1 MKNNEKKEKKTT
13 AKKEANKNQEEKNF
27 SKVSPKEKNEKQY
40 KSVKAVATTLDDK
53 EEVKG
58 KVTVEMKSNKKYGK
72 WIGLVV
78 AVLVLI
84 LIIVGIVFFVKTPYF
99 AVMKTFNSLKSGN
112 IETVSSYVSYNDL
125 MDSLVEGLN
134 TGETMGD
141 LEKNC
146 FSEFKYK
153 INSFKVEGDT
163 ATVTVETTNKN
174 FRNALT
180 KWTQTIYQR
189 FISGNEISND
199 QGITL
204 LNEYLSDESIGTMSV
219 TKDLKLVKVENRWH
233 LEIDDNLKDAI
244 FPGLSEVVNSIDAL
258 TSK

>member
-1 MKNNEKKEKKTT
+1 MDKKNNEKKTTVKKED
-13 AKKEANKNQEEKNF
+13 AKKQEEKTF

-40 KSVKAVATTLDDK
+40 TSVKAAASTLDDK

-58 KVTVEMKSNKKYGK
+58 KVTIETKSNKKYGK
-72 WIGLVV
+72 WVALVVTILVV
-78 AVLVLI
+78 A

-99 AVMKTFNSLKSGN
+99 AVMKVFNGLKSGN
-112 IETVSSYVSYNDL
+112 IGTVSGYVSYDTL

-134 TGETMGD
+134 TGDSMSD

-219 TKDLKLVKVENRWH
+219 TKDLKLVKVENKWQ
-233 LEIDDNLKDAI
+233 LQIDDNLKDAI

-258 TSK
+258 TTK

>member
-1 MKNNEKKEKKTT
+1 MDNKKSEKKPAVKKET
-13 AKKEANKNQEEKNF
+13 AKKQEEKTFN
-27 SKVSPKEKNEKQY
+27 KVSPKEKKEKLY
-40 KSVKAVATTLDDK
+40 TSVKASASTLDDK
-53 EEVKG
+53 DVVKG
-58 KVTVEMKSNKKYGK
+58 TVTIEQKTKNKYGK
-72 WIGLVV
+72 WIALVV
-78 AVLVLI
+78 AILI
-84 LIIVGIVFFVKTPYF
+84 IALIIVGIVFFMKTPYF
-99 AVMKTFNSLKSGN
+99 AVMKTFNALKGEN
-112 IETVSSYVSYNDL
+112 IKALNGYIDYNTL

-134 TGETMGD
+134 TGETMSD

-153 INSFKVEGDT
+153 INSFKTEGDN

-189 FISGNEISND
+189 FINGNEISNE
-199 QGITL
+199 QGITI

-219 TKDLKLVKVENRWH
+219 TKDLTLKKVDGKWQ

>member
-1 MKNNEKKEKKTT
+1 MDKDNSEKKEKKES
-13 AKKEANKNQEEKNF
+13 AKKKDDKTF

-40 KSVKAVATTLDDK
+40 TSIKASASTLDD
-53 EEVKG
+53 EDVVKG
-58 KVTVEMKSNKKYGK
+58 TVTVETKSDKKYGK
-72 WIGLVV
+72 WIALVV
-78 AVLVLI
+78 AILVVA

-99 AVMKTFNSLKSGN
+99 AVMKAFNGLKTGN
-112 IETVSSYVSYNDL
+112 IKTVSSYISYNTL

-134 TGETMGD
+134 TGDTMSD

-153 INSFKVEGDT
+153 INSFNVDGDN
-163 ATVTVETTNKN
+163 AIVTVETTNKN

-189 FISGNEISND
+189 FISGDEISND

-204 LNEYLSDESIGTMSV
+204 LNEYLSDASIGTMSV
-219 TKDLKLVKVENRWH
+219 TKDLKLVKVEDKWQ
-233 LEIDDNLKDAI
+233 LEINDNLKDAI

-258 TSK
+258 TTK

>member
-1 MKNNEKKEKKTT
+1 MDNKKNEKKNAAEKETT
-13 AKKEANKNQEEKNF
+13 KKQEEKAF
-27 SKVSPKEKNEKQY
+27 SRVSPKEKNEKLY
-40 KSVKAVATTLDDK
+40 TSVKASASTLNDK
-53 EEVKG
+53 DVVKG
-58 KVTVEMKSNKKYGK
+58 TVTIEKKPDKKYGK
-72 WIGLVV
+72 WITLVI
-78 AVLVLI
+78 AILVIALI
-84 LIIVGIVFFVKTPYF
+84 VTGIIFFIKTPYF
-99 AVMKTFNSLKSGN
+99 AVMKTFNALKSGN
-112 IETVSSYVSYNDL
+112 IEKINSYVDYNTL

-134 TGETMGD
+134 TGDTMSD

-189 FISGNEISND
+189 FINGNEISNE
-199 QGITL
+199 QGITI

-219 TKDLKLVKVENRWH
+219 TNELTLNKVENKWQ
-233 LEIDDNLKDAI
+233 LEIDDNLKDAV